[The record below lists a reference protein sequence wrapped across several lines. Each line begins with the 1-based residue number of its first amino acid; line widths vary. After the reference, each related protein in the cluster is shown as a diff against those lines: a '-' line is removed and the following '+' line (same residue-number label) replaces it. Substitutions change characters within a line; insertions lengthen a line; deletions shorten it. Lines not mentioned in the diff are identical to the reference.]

1 MERVRWRV
9 KETEFSGARLACDLV
24 LMCEIVSQTVFSRTR
39 FLIDLV
45 FFCIDPMWQPSQ
57 KNVCKELVQNNLAW
71 LNHLWMDRRC

>member
-1 MERVRWRV
+1 M

-45 FFCIDPMWQPSQ
+45 FFVLIQCG
-57 KNVCKELVQNNLAW
+57 NLLRKMSVKSLFRTIW
-71 LNHLWMDRRC
+71 LG